1 MDIGKMTLDEL
12 ASKQGLSPFEA
23 NNDELAKDRFYGNIR
38 FKSKEEEKYFY
49 NLSDSIKGNEVKRLT
64 IGMEKF
70 GYDNKKKLSDLNK
83 S

>member
-1 MDIGKMTLDEL
+1 MNIGKMTLDEL

-23 NNDELAKDRFYGNIR
+23 SNEELAKDRFYENIR
-38 FKSKEEEKYFY
+38 FKSKEEEQYFY
-49 NLSDSIKGNEVKRLT
+49 SLSDSIIEDEIKRLT

-70 GYDNKKKLSDLNK
+70 GYNNKKKLSDLNK

>member
-12 ASKQGLSPFEA
+12 ALQQGLSPFEA
-23 NNDELAKDRFYGNIR
+23 TNDELAKDRFYENIR

-49 NLSDSIKGNEVKRLT
+49 SLPDSIAGDEIKRLT
-64 IGMEKF
+64 IGIEKF
-70 GYDNKKKLSDLNK
+70 GYNNKKKLSDLNK

>member
-23 NNDELAKDRFYGNIR
+23 TNDELAKDRFCENIR
-38 FKSKEEEKYFY
+38 FKSKEEEKYFCS
-49 NLSDSIKGNEVKRLT
+49 LPDSIAGDEIKRLT

-70 GYDNKKKLSDLNK
+70 GYDNKEKLRNLNAQ
-83 S
+83 

>member
-1 MDIGKMTLDEL
+1 MDKKNMSLIERAKL
-12 ASKQGLSPFEA
+12 SVKSPFEA
-23 NNDELAKDRFYGNIR
+23 TNEELADSRFCDDVD
-38 FKSKEEEKYFY
+38 FKSKEEEKYFCS
-49 NLSDSIKGNEVKRLT
+49 LPDSIAGDEIKRLT

>member
-23 NNDELAKDRFYGNIR
+23 TNDELAKDRFYENIR
-38 FKSKEEEKYFY
+38 FKSEEEEKYFCS
-49 NLSDSIKGNEVKRLT
+49 LPDSIAGDEIKRLT

-70 GYDNKKKLSDLNK
+70 GYDNKEKLRNLNAQ
-83 S
+83 

>member
-23 NNDELAKDRFYGNIR
+23 TNDELAHDRFHSDIR
-38 FKSKEEEKYFY
+38 FKSEEEKKCFY
-49 NLSDSIKGNEVKRLT
+49 SLPDSIAGDEVKRLT

-70 GYDNKKKLSDLNK
+70 GYDNKEKLRNLNA
-83 S
+83 